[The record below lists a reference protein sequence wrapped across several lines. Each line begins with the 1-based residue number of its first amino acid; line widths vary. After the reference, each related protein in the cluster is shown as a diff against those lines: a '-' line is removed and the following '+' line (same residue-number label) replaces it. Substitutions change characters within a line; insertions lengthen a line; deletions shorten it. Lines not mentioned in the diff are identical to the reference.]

1 MPIEFEPFRD
11 AWKDDPYPIYRALR
25 DEDPIH
31 WAPASEV
38 WCISRYEDVEFVL
51 THPDLFS
58 SRSRLNGPAVSIAEL
73 GPIER
78 VVAIAKSLWRLRVT
92 PWTAMNSR
100 LLIQED
106 GEVHH
111 GLRTIVNRGFT
122 PRRIRGWEARIESL
136 VEDCLER
143 ISRQESF
150 DLIQDLAIPIPVT
163 VIAEMLGVEAEHMHR
178 FKRWSDELIR
188 MSSGSG
194 MAEQR
199 DVSDLGVIG
208 EMREYLMPIVRA
220 RREEPKDDLIST
232 IVAAEPGDQPLSD
245 HEVLL
250 FFVLLLVAGN
260 ETTTNL
266 LGNCVDA
273 LLENPDAL
281 KRVVDDP
288 RLIPGLVE
296 ETLRWDN
303 PVQYLNRVTT
313 KEVEIRGVRIPQDEQ
328 VLVILASA
336 NRDERHFDD
345 PDRFDPAREI
355 RNHMGFGFGHHFC
368 LGASLARLEAVGAL
382 KKLVPALPSLER
394 VTPEREFLDS
404 YLIRGRSRLELRTAG

>member
-1 MPIEFEPFRD
+1 MPIDFEPFSNLH
-11 AWKDDPYPIYRALR
+11 KDDPYPIYRALR

-31 WAPASEV
+31 WAPESGV

-58 SRSRLNGPAVSIAEL
+58 SRTRLNGPAGSITEL
-73 GPIER
+73 GPVER
-78 VVAIAKSLWRLRVT
+78 VVAIAKSLIRLRVT

-106 GEVHH
+106 GAVHH

-122 PRRIRGWEARIESL
+122 PRRIRAWETRIGSL
-136 VEDCLER
+136 VDECLER
-143 ISRQESF
+143 VRRDERF
-150 DLIQDLAIPIPVT
+150 DLIRDLAIPIPVT
-163 VIAEMLGVEAEHMHR
+163 VIAEMLGVGAEHMHR
-178 FKRWSDELIR
+178 FKGWSDELIR

-194 MAEQR
+194 MAEER
-199 DVSDLGVIG
+199 NISDLGVIG

-220 RREEPKDDLIST
+220 RRAEPRDDLIST
-232 IVAAEPGDQPLSD
+232 IVAAEPGDEPLSD

-273 LLENPDAL
+273 LLENPDVTE
-281 KRVVDDP
+281 RVVNDP

-303 PVQYLNRVTT
+303 PVQYLNRITT
-313 KEVEIRGVRIPQDEQ
+313 RDVEMRGITIPGDQQ

-345 PDRFDPAREI
+345 PDRFDPGREI

-382 KKLVPALPSLER
+382 AKLVPELPKLER
-394 VTPEREFLDS
+394 VTSEREFLDS
-404 YLIRGRSRLELRTAG
+404 FLIRGRSRLELRVAR